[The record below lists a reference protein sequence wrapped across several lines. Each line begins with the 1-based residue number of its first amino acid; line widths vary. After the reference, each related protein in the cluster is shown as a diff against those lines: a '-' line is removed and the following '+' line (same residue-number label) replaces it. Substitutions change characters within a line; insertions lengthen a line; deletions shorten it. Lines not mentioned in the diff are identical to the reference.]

1 MTVAHTTELAFR
13 SGDGIE
19 VSLLWSRL
27 TDEVT
32 VLVAN
37 LRTGDFFEFAP
48 PRTRALDAFYHPFA
62 YAPEDAAFP
71 SLARRAPVY
80 A

>member
-1 MTVAHTTELAFR
+1 MTAAHTSQLAYR

-27 TDEVT
+27 TDRVT

-37 LRTGDFFEFAP
+37 LRSGELFDFEP
-48 PRTRALDAFYHPFA
+48 PRDRALDAFYHPFA
-62 YAPEDAAFP
+62 YAPEDAALETL
-71 SLARRAPVY
+71 SRRGPDY

>member
-1 MTVAHTTELAFR
+1 MTLAHTTELAYR

-27 TDEVT
+27 TDRVT
-32 VLVAN
+32 VLVGN
-37 LRTGDFFEFAP
+37 LGSGEFFDFAP
-48 PRTRALDAFYHPFA
+48 PRDRALDAFYHPFA
-62 YAPEDAAFP
+62 YAPEDAA
-71 SLARRAPVY
+71 LDTIMRRGPVY